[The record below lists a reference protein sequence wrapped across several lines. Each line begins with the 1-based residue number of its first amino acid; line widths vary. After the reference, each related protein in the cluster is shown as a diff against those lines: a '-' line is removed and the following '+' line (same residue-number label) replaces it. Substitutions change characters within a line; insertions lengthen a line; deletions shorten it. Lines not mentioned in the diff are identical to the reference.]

1 MSETWHGDE
10 VPSDVESAVRGRRT
24 GLWVGI
30 AVAVV
35 AIGAGVWF
43 WFFRTPAA
51 PPAPP
56 PVAEAPPPPAPAA
69 PPKVSIEEGE
79 NLLRQI
85 GARLS
90 SAAELK
96 SWLAEKDIL
105 RRLVAAANLVAE
117 GKTPSNVLGFLK
129 PARGYEVVKR
139 KKHVFASPKSGAR
152 YDLIAKVMTG
162 IDPEAVGKAYG
173 EAKPYLDS
181 AYAEVGPP
189 GKSFD
194 GVVRAAIDTLTA
206 TPIPAQEQELKAK
219 GLGYAYADPKLEG
232 LNGAQKQ
239 LLRMGLRNA
248 QTVQDWL
255 KKVETALPPESAAR

>member
-10 VPSDVESAVRGRRT
+10 VPSDVEQTIRGRKK
-24 GLWVGI
+24 GLLIGLGLGV
-30 AVAVV
+30 VAVGV
-35 AIGAGVWF
+35 GAWF
-43 WFFRTPAA
+43 WFNRTPAP

-56 PVAEAPPPPAPAA
+56 PVAEAPPPPPAA
-69 PPKVSIEEGE
+69 PPKLSIEEGE
-79 NLLRQI
+79 KLLAQI

-96 SWLAEKDIL
+96 TWLGEQDIL
-105 RRLVAAANLVAE
+105 RRLVAATNLVAD
-117 GKTPSNVLGFLK
+117 GKSPGTVLGFLK
-129 PARGYEVVKR
+129 PARGYEVLKR
-139 KKHVFASPKSGAR
+139 KKHLFTSPKSGAR
-152 YDLIAKVMTG
+152 YDVIAKVMTG
-162 IDPEAVGKAYG
+162 MDPEAVGKAYG

-194 GVVRAAIDTLTA
+194 GVVRAAIATLTA
-206 TPIPAQEQELKAK
+206 TPIPAQEPELKTK
-219 GLGYAYADPKLEG
+219 GLGYVYADPKLEG

-248 QTVQDWL
+248 RAMQDWL